1 MHPLRLLLEH
11 GIDYA
16 GLFPPAGLA
25 MRPALENY
33 AAYRRGPE
41 AWALGRF
48 VVPAARLD
56 ELERAAA
63 DLLPADADDPW
74 RLSVLLG
81 ADPAADVR
89 RLGELNCRHAAA
101 GAGAL
106 VADAVELKA
115 ETAEAVEAALAGL
128 PRHLTAFVELPLNRD
143 PAPAL
148 AAIARRGAGAKV
160 RTGGVTE
167 DAFPA
172 TADLLRFL
180 RAAAAAGVPFKATAG
195 LHHTIRAR
203 DRLTYEPDSPSG
215 TMYGFLN
222 LFLAAAFL
230 RQGMGDADATRLLEE
245 TDPTSLAF
253 EREGGGIV
261 WRGHRLGP
269 DALVEAR
276 ARGLGSFGSCSF
288 EEPIGDLASLHLL

>member
-11 GIDYA
+11 SIDYA

-25 MRPALENY
+25 IQPALENY
-33 AAYRRGPE
+33 ARYRAGPN

-56 ELERAAA
+56 ELETAAGG
-63 DLLPADADDPW
+63 LLPAAPDDPW

-81 ADPAADVR
+81 SDPAADVR
-89 RLGELNCRHAAA
+89 RLSELNCRHAAA

-106 VADAVELKA
+106 VADMVELKA
-115 ETAEAVEAALAGL
+115 DTAEATEAALAKL
-128 PRHLTAFVELPLNRD
+128 PAHLTAFVELPVARD
-143 PAPAL
+143 PMSAL
-148 AAIARRGAGAKV
+148 AVIARHGAGAKV
-160 RTGGVTE
+160 RTGGVTA

-180 RAAAAAGVPFKATAG
+180 RAAVATGVPFKATAG
-195 LHHTIRAR
+195 LHHPIRASY
-203 DRLTYEPDSPSG
+203 RLTYDPDSPSG

-222 LFLAAAFL
+222 LFLTAAFL
-230 RQGMGDADATRLLEE
+230 RQGMGDADAARLLEE
-245 TDPTSLAF
+245 NDPASL
-253 EREGGGIV
+253 ELDRVGGGV
-261 WRGHRLGP
+261 AWRGHRLGP
-269 DALVEAR
+269 DALVESR

>member
-11 GIDYA
+11 SIDYA

-33 AAYRRGPE
+33 AAYRRRPE

-56 ELERAAA
+56 ELERAAG

-89 RLGELNCRHAAA
+89 GLGELNCRHAAA

-106 VADAVELKA
+106 VADVVELKA

-128 PRHLTAFVELPLNRD
+128 PRHLTVFVELPLNRD
-143 PAPAL
+143 PAPAV
-148 AAIARRGAGAKV
+148 AAIARHGAGAKV

-180 RAAAAAGVPFKATAG
+180 RAAVAAGVPFKATAG
-195 LHHTIRAR
+195 LHHPIRAR
-203 DRLTYEPDSPSG
+203 YRLTYEPDSPSG

-230 RQGMGDADATRLLEE
+230 RQGMGDGDAARLLEE
-245 TDPTSLAF
+245 TDPASLAF
-253 EREGGGIV
+253 EREGGIV

-288 EEPIGDLASLHLL
+288 EEPVGDLASLHLL

>member
-1 MHPLRLLLEH
+1 
-11 GIDYA
+11 
-16 GLFPPAGLA
+16 
-25 MRPALENY
+25 
-33 AAYRRGPE
+33 
-41 AWALGRF
+41 
-48 VVPAARLD
+48 
-56 ELERAAA
+56 
-63 DLLPADADDPW
+63 
-74 RLSVLLG
+74 VLLG

-106 VADAVELKA
+106 VADVVELKA
-115 ETAEAVEAALAGL
+115 DGPEAAEAALARL
-128 PRHLTAFVELPLNRD
+128 PRHLSAFVELPVGRD

-148 AAIARRGAGAKV
+148 AVISRHGAGAKV

-172 TADLLRFL
+172 TDDLLRFL
-180 RAAAAAGVPFKATAG
+180 RAAVHAGVPFKATAG
-195 LHHTIRAR
+195 LHHPIRAR
-203 DRLTYEPDSPSG
+203 YRLTYEPESASG

-230 RQGMGDADATRLLEE
+230 RQGMSDADAARLLEE
-245 TDPTSLAF
+245 SDPAALAF
-253 EREGGGIV
+253 EPDGGV
-261 WRGHRLGP
+261 EWRGHRLDP

-288 EEPIGDLASLHLL
+288 EEPVGDLAALHLL

>member
-11 GIDYA
+11 SIDYA

-33 AAYRRGPE
+33 AAYRGGPD

-48 VVPAARLD
+48 VVPAARLE
-56 ELERAAA
+56 ELESAAEG
-63 DLLPADADDPW
+63 LLPAGPDDPW

-89 RLGELNCRHAAA
+89 ALGELNCRHAAV

-106 VADAVELKA
+106 VADVVELKA
-115 ETAEAVEAALAGL
+115 DTVGAAEAALSKL
-128 PRHLTAFVELPLNRD
+128 PRHLTAFVELPVTRD
-143 PAPAL
+143 PADTI
-148 AAIARRGAGAKV
+148 AAIARHGAGAKV

-172 TADLLRFL
+172 AADLLRFL
-180 RAAAAAGVPFKATAG
+180 RAAVSAGVPFKATAG
-195 LHHTIRAR
+195 LHHPIRAR
-203 DRLTYEPDSPSG
+203 YRLTYAPDSPSG

-230 RQGMGDADATRLLEE
+230 RQGMSDTDAARLLEE
-245 TDPTSLAF
+245 TDPASLAF
-253 EREGGGIV
+253 EQGGV
-261 WRGHRLGP
+261 TWRGHRLGP
-269 DALVEAR
+269 EALVDAR

-288 EEPIGDLASLHLL
+288 EEPIGDLASLRLL

>member
-11 GIDYA
+11 SIDYA

-33 AAYRRGPE
+33 AAYRAGPD

-56 ELERAAA
+56 ELVSAAGG
-63 DLLPADADDPW
+63 LLPAGPDDPW

-81 ADPAADVR
+81 SNPAGDVR
-89 RLGELNCRHAAA
+89 RLGELNCRHAAS

-106 VADAVELKA
+106 VADIVELKA
-115 ETAEAVEAALAGL
+115 DSADAAETELAKL
-128 PRHLTAFVELPLNRD
+128 PRHLTAFVELPVARD
-143 PAPAL
+143 PGPAL
-148 AAIARRGAGAKV
+148 AVIARHGAGAKV
-160 RTGGVTE
+160 RTGGVTA
-167 DAFPA
+167 DAFPI

-180 RAAAAAGVPFKATAG
+180 RAAVSAGVPFKATAG
-195 LHHTIRAR
+195 LHHPIRAIY
-203 DRLTYEPDSPSG
+203 RLTYEPDSPSG

-230 RQGMGDADATRLLEE
+230 RQGMSDADAARLLEE
-245 TDPTSLAF
+245 SDPASLQVDSS
-253 EREGGGIV
+253 GGGV
-261 WRGHRLGP
+261 GWRGHRL
-269 DALVEAR
+269 DAEALVEAR